1 MSFGQP
7 SILVDHDGHAR
18 LTDFEFA
25 SIIRG
30 MNSATQVNGYAAAW
44 TAPEILEG
52 TDAITREADVFAFGM
67 AVIEVGLPTLPSPA
81 SGVEGWMICLMSK
94 SYPRFLQEGLRS
106 VNPRLRSLS
115 RR

>member
-1 MSFGQP
+1 MTFGQP

-25 SIIRG
+25 SIVRG
-30 MNSATQVNGYAAAW
+30 MNSATQVNGYTAAW

-67 AVIEVGLPTLPSPA
+67 AVIEVGPHTLPSPV
-81 SGVEGWMICLMSK
+81 SEVERCM
-94 SYPRFLQEGLRS
+94 F
-106 VNPRLRSLS
+106 V
-115 RR
+115 